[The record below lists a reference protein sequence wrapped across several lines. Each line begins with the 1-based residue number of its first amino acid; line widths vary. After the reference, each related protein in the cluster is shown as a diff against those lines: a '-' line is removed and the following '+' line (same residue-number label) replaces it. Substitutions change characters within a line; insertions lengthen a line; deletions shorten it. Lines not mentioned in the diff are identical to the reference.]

1 MVVWTI
7 FLSYCNWT
15 DIEELKFH
23 GSRGWDYPKQPPFGP
38 FFKFFNFFFKISTW
52 TRKLTPLAVDWYQ
65 FYDYS
70 TILAKL
76 MAVERLQVLKKKI
89 LNTHIS
95 KNMGLSAKEFSVGEC
110 FPKGYLHTQNERN
123 WRKKIFWWSIFTLI
137 SARMPQRF
145 KKKFLRKS
153 VFHDH
158 FYFQDLKII
167 LY

>member
-38 FFKFFNFFFKISTW
+38 KIFFLNFFFKISTW

-76 MAVERLQVLKKKI
+76 MAVERLQVLKKK
-89 LNTHIS
+89 NFEH
-95 KNMGLSAKEFSVGEC
+95 
-110 FPKGYLHTQNERN
+110 P
-123 WRKKIFWWSIFTLI
+123 
-137 SARMPQRF
+137 
-145 KKKFLRKS
+145 
-153 VFHDH
+153 
-158 FYFQDLKII
+158 YFQKYGSECKRI
-167 LY
+167 

>member
-1 MVVWTI
+1 MKTESETNSTDLCCSKL
-7 FLSYCNWT
+7 FLKNGVF
-15 DIEELKFH
+15 DLF
-23 GSRGWDYPKQPPFGP
+23 
-38 FFKFFNFFFKISTW
+38 
-52 TRKLTPLAVDWYQ
+52 
-65 FYDYS
+65 
-70 TILAKL
+70 
-76 MAVERLQVLKKKI
+76 

-123 WRKKIFWWSIFTLI
+123 WRKKIFWWSIFTFI

-145 KKKFLRKS
+145 KEKFLRKS